1 MVSNRETTGESP
13 MKSMTGFG
21 RAAVERNGRTCTVEI
36 RSVNHRYCEISFRL
50 PRALQ
55 GLEPEGRRL
64 LQESFPRG
72 AISVTVLLDGREDDQ
87 GTLVVNSPIA
97 HRYIE
102 LLRELKRTQGL
113 TGELDINTIALL
125 PDLFTYDYSEVEQKG
140 LWPLLQAA
148 LNQAAERVNLNRGEE
163 GKLLAQEFRKRVG
176 HMEALL
182 GELEG
187 RAPARATGMKE
198 RLRAR
203 LGCLTAET
211 GVDPGRLAQELAI
224 LADRIDYT
232 EECVRLKAHTQQF
245 VDIMNSNGPVGRR
258 LNFVVQEMGREANTI
273 GSKANDPEVSGIVV
287 ELKEEIEKLR
297 EQVQNVE

>member
-1 MVSNRETTGESP
+1 

-21 RAAVERNGRTCTVEI
+21 RTAVERSGRTCTVEI

-55 GLEPEGRRL
+55 SLEPEGRHL
-64 LQESFPRG
+64 LQEKFPRG
-72 AISVTVLLDGREDDQ
+72 AISVTVLLDGRDDDQ
-87 GTLVVNSPIA
+87 GNLVVNSQMA
-97 HRYIE
+97 RRYID

-113 TGELDINTIALL
+113 TGELDINTVALL
-125 PDLFTYDYSEVEQKG
+125 PDLFSFDNDVEQKG

-148 LNQAAERVNLNRGEE
+148 LEQAAERVNANRSEE
-163 GKLLAQEFRKRVG
+163 GKLLAQEFKKRIK
-176 HMEALL
+176 HMDALL
-182 GELEG
+182 DDLESRG
-187 RAPARATGMKE
+187 PQRATAMKE

-232 EECVRLKAHTQQF
+232 EECVRLKAHIQQF
-245 VDIMNSNGPVGRR
+245 VDIMNSEGPVGRR

-273 GSKANDPEVSGIVV
+273 GSKANDPAVSAIVI
-287 ELKEEIEKLR
+287 EFKEEIEKLR